1 MMGII
6 KMMNVRKMI
15 TITMIMYEDHEN
27 LKIMRIME
35 TMRIMNIERKKAIKI
50 ENDTIADAK
59 NQYLVDHSTS

>member
-1 MMGII
+1 
-6 KMMNVRKMI
+6 
-15 TITMIMYEDHEN
+15 MYEDHEN